1 MDEKLEELAETIASQ
16 SEGAW
21 SIHWTEEFEALDY
34 EDRRKVEE
42 IVYSIVDYCDCCGWV
57 WSIDSMEP
65 NPITGEKYCWQC
77 EDPNLEEDE
86 EE

>member
-1 MDEKLEELAETIASQ
+1 MYDKLEELIDTIVSQ

-21 SIHWTEEFEALDY
+21 SIRWTEEFEALDD
-34 EDRRKVEE
+34 EDKREVEE
-42 IVYSIVDYCDCCGWV
+42 SVYAIVGHCDGCGWV
-57 WSIDSMEP
+57 WSIESMEP
-65 NPITGEKYCWQC
+65 NPITGEKYCWKC